1 MQNAKRKTQKKA
13 PAGAARSWRGR
24 FAFYV
29 LSFALLLAS
38 PLCARSSAIA
48 MDVSVSRRMQLE
60 AEIEPA
66 LAHVEQ
72 KTGLK
77 LSGDLSLVLIG
88 NASIFAQHAAS
99 DGVSLSAENVLGY
112 ADSSSSRIVLNLAAI
127 DERQLKPKGVLRHE
141 LAHLVMGSA
150 LLSKRP
156 LWFEEGVALWVENM
170 PLDALM
176 ESAGSQ
182 FAPPTY
188 QTLDDLDVGLR
199 DNREA
204 GAAYAQARSVV
215 ELLAQRYGEAK
226 VRELLQKLRM
236 PGVGF
241 TAAFKET
248 MREELRT
255 FERNALQEIASRQE
269 NWWVL
274 FLGANWWWMLFTF
287 GAVLAFFALLRRK
300 QKTKSIIDEWE
311 EQEKLYPSDPS
322 WSYADDDP
330 TEGFR
335 EELKK
340 KIGERDEEEV
350 PPPVSAPS
358 AEELKHWYDV
368 RNEKKPPKP

>member
-1 MQNAKRKTQKKA
+1 MR
-13 PAGAARSWRGR
+13 
-24 FAFYV
+24 
-29 LSFALLLAS
+29 ALLLALS
-38 PLCARSSAIA
+38 ILLAAPLFARSTSVIA
-48 MDVSVSRRMQLE
+48 LDVSASRKLQLE

-66 LAHVEQ
+66 LDHVEA

-77 LSGDLSLVLIG
+77 LTGNLTLVLVG
-88 NASIFAQHAAS
+88 DAQRFAQMALQ
-99 DGVSLSAENVLGY
+99 DRVSLSAENVLGY
-112 ADSSSSRIVLNLAAI
+112 ADSGSRRIVLNLAAI

-176 ESAGSQ
+176 ESAGTQ

-188 QTLDDLDVGLR
+188 ATFDELDGGLR
-199 DNREA
+199 DDREA
-204 GAAYAQARSVV
+204 GAAYGHARSVV
-215 ELLAQRYGEAK
+215 EILVKRYGEAK
-226 VRELLQKLRM
+226 LRELLQKLRG

-241 TAAFKET
+241 SAAFKET
-248 MREELRT
+248 TREELRG
-255 FERNALQEIASRQE
+255 FERDALGEISARQE

-300 QKTKSIIDEWE
+300 QKTKSIIDDWE

-322 WSYADDDP
+322 WSYANDDP

-340 KIGERDEEEV
+340 KIGERDEGEI